1 MRFTSVRVRAMQS
14 PENVV
19 DRRGNE
25 KTMPRQR
32 VTTQEEDLEK
42 GASGGK
48 KCQPFPS
55 KHPKL

>member
-1 MRFTSVRVRAMQS
+1 MQS

-25 KTMPRQR
+25 KIMPRQR
-32 VTTQEEDLEK
+32 VTTLEEDLEK